1 MRKIVLIVP
10 LIIVVVGTV
19 GYYYYSSLKETEAAK
34 EACIQACMEAKAQE
48 MNLNDGPCLS
58 NKIIENWVCD
68 VAHNPREPVDDIK
81 ENQCPEYGKTAFH
94 FVEVDPNCN
103 FIRAV

>member
-1 MRKIVLIVP
+1 MRKILIVV
-10 LIIVVVGTV
+10 IIVAIGIA
-19 GYYYYSSLKETEAAK
+19 GYYYYSSLKEREIAK
-34 EACIQACMEAKAQE
+34 EACIKACIEAKAQE
-48 MNLNDGPCLS
+48 MNLNEGPCLS

-68 VAHNPREPVDDIK
+68 VAHNPREPIDDVE

-94 FVEVDPNCN
+94 FIEVDPNCN